1 MPLYLNYNFKNNIL
15 KKDVQYYLDNGHA
28 VIEAINQ
35 IITGQLHGMRSDAL
49 LPTLIKPLQK
59 LMQSY
64 YKLISYYS
72 HLHNIDKLLF
82 EPIPENNIDQG
93 EYNCIELRSMK
104 PLTDFGAFSDDV
116 KYLSSF
122 ISQFELLM
130 KANSENANAK
140 IYTQRLENGSLRIV
154 WGSCNIELTGISDII
169 KSICEGIRMFRLT
182 SSEKKSM
189 DENTRTIKLENDKKE
204 LAIINSQIKNI
215 AQLTN
220 LSIDNPEDVEK
231 MQKLCLPLVRYI
243 YSNPV
248 GSVGDYKYDLNNDL
262 KLIETI
268 YDSH

>member
-1 MPLYLNYNFKNNIL
+1 
-15 KKDVQYYLDNGHA
+15 
-28 VIEAINQ
+28 
-35 IITGQLHGMRSDAL
+35 
-49 LPTLIKPLQK
+49 
-59 LMQSY
+59 
-64 YKLISYYS
+64 
-72 HLHNIDKLLF
+72 
-82 EPIPENNIDQG
+82 
-93 EYNCIELRSMK
+93 
-104 PLTDFGAFSDDV
+104 
-116 KYLSSF
+116 
-122 ISQFELLM
+122 
-130 KANSENANAK
+130 
-140 IYTQRLENGSLRIV
+140 
-154 WGSCNIELTGISDII
+154 
-169 KSICEGIRMFRLT
+169 MFRLT